1 MITYHLQEIGKG
13 LEFYTSNFEKILLMG
28 NFNSKM
34 SEALMN
40 SFCNLYNLRCLV
52 QEPTFYKNPER
63 LSYIDLFLSNYE
75 NHFLKT

>member
-34 SEALMN
+34 SEALTN

-63 LSYIDLFLSNYE
+63 LSHIDLFLSNYE

>member
-1 MITYHLQEIGKG
+1 MITYHLQEIRKG
-13 LEFYTSNFEKILLMG
+13 LEYYTSNFEKILLMG

-34 SEALMN
+34 SEASMN
-40 SFCNLYNLRCLV
+40 SFCNLYNLRCLI
-52 QEPTFYKNPER
+52 QEPTCYKNPER